1 MKSMET
7 LKEMVALVTGGGSGI
22 GRAVA
27 LALAREGV
35 RVAVADLQAEKA
47 LQVAEEAKGMGV
59 EALALPMDVRQG
71 ASVAR
76 GVEEALGVFGK
87 LDILVCAAGTDRI
100 APFLETD
107 EALWD
112 ELIAVN
118 YKGVLHACKAV
129 LPHMVAQGAGTIV
142 NLASDAGRV
151 GSSGEAVYSGT
162 KGAVI
167 AFTKALAREVARYGI
182 RVNAVAPGPTDTPLL
197 HRLRQGHEGLF
208 EAMVRATPMRRLAQ
222 PEEVAEAV
230 VFLASPR
237 ASFITG
243 QVLSVSGGLTMC

>member
-1 MKSMET
+1 MET

-47 LQVAEEAKGMGV
+47 LQVAKEAKGMSV
-59 EALALPMDVRQG
+59 EALALPTDVRQG

-87 LDILVCAAGTDRI
+87 LDILVCAARTDRI

-182 RVNAVAPGPTDTPLL
+182 RVNAVAPGPTDTHLL

>member
-1 MKSMET
+1 MGA
-7 LKEMVALVTGGGSGI
+7 LKDRTARVTGGGSGI
-22 GRAVA
+22 GRAVV
-27 LALAREGV
+27 LALAREGA
-35 RVAVADLQAEKA
+35 RVAVADLQEERAVK
-47 LQVAEEAKGMGV
+47 VAEEAQALGAAGL
-59 EALALPMDVRQG
+59 ALAVDVRQG
-71 ASVAR
+71 
-76 GVEEALGVFGK
+76 VETTVRAFGR
-87 LDILVCAAGTDRI
+87 LDILVCAAGTDHL

-118 YKGVLHACKAV
+118 YKGVLHACKAA
-129 LPHMVAQGAGTIV
+129 LPHMVARGAGAIV
-142 NLASDAGRV
+142 NLASDASRV
-151 GSSGEAVYSGT
+151 GSSGEAVHSGT

-167 AFTKALAREVARYGI
+167 AFTKALAREVARHGI

-208 EAMVRATPMRRLAQ
+208 EAMVRATPVRRLAQ

-237 ASFITG
+237 AGFITG
-243 QVLSVSGGLTMC
+243 QVLSGSGGLTMC

>member
-1 MKSMET
+1 MES
-7 LKEMVALVTGGGSGI
+7 LKDRGALVTGGGSGI
-22 GRAVA
+22 GRAVV

-35 RVAVADLQAEKA
+35 RVAVADLQVEKA
-47 LQVAEEAKGMGV
+47 LQVAEEAKGMDV

-71 ASVAR
+71 ASVAQ
-76 GVEEALGVFGK
+76 GVEEAIRAFGR

-118 YKGVLHACKAV
+118 YKGVLHACKAT
-129 LPHMVAQGAGTIV
+129 LLHMVAQGGGTIV

-208 EAMVRATPMRRLAQ
+208 EALVRATPMRRLAQ

>member
-1 MKSMET
+1 MET

-47 LQVAEEAKGMGV
+47 LQVAKEAKGMGV

-129 LPHMVAQGAGTIV
+129 LPHMVAQGGGAIV

>member
-1 MKSMET
+1 MET

-47 LQVAEEAKGMGV
+47 LQVAKEAKGMGV

-76 GVEEALGVFGK
+76 GVEEALGAFGK

-129 LPHMVAQGAGTIV
+129 LPHMVAQGGGAIV

>member
-1 MKSMET
+1 MGA
-7 LKEMVALVTGGGSGI
+7 LKDRTARVTGGGSGI
-22 GRAVA
+22 GRAVV
-27 LALAREGV
+27 LALAREGA
-35 RVAVADLQAEKA
+35 RVAVADLQEERAVK
-47 LQVAEEAKGMGV
+47 VAEEAQALGAAGL
-59 EALALPMDVRQG
+59 ALAVDVRQG
-71 ASVAR
+71 ASVAQ
-76 GVEEALGVFGK
+76 GVETTVRAFGR
-87 LDILVCAAGTDRI
+87 LDILVCAAGTDHL

-118 YKGVLHACKAV
+118 YKGVLHACKAA
-129 LPHMVAQGAGTIV
+129 LPHMVARGAGAIA

-151 GSSGEAVYSGT
+151 GSSGEAVHSGT

-167 AFTKALAREVARYGI
+167 AFTKALAREVARHGI

-237 ASFITG
+237 AGFITG

>member
-1 MKSMET
+1 MGARKDRT
-7 LKEMVALVTGGGSGI
+7 ALVTGGGSGI
-22 GRAVA
+22 GKAVV
-27 LALAREGV
+27 LALAREGA
-35 RVAVADLQAEKA
+35 RVAVADLE
-47 LQVAEEAKGMGV
+47 
-59 EALALPMDVRQG
+59 
-71 ASVAR
+71 
-76 GVEEALGVFGK
+76 
-87 LDILVCAAGTDRI
+87 
-100 APFLETD
+100 
-107 EALWD
+107 
-112 ELIAVN
+112 
-118 YKGVLHACKAV
+118 
-129 LPHMVAQGAGTIV
+129 
-142 NLASDAGRV
+142 V

-167 AFTKALAREVARYGI
+167 AFTKALAREVARHGI

-237 ASFITG
+237 AGFITG